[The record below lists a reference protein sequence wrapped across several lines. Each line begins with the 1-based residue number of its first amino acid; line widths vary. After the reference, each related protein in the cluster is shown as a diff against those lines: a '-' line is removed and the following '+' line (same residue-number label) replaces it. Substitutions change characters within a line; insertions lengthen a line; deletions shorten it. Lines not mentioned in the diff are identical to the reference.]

1 MFSLVYSSIASPKLD
16 SSNLDKIHS
25 TAMAF
30 NKNNSIT
37 GCLLY
42 HEGKFVQLL
51 EGSKYHVINLYE
63 NIVKDTR
70 HISPIVLHTEHSH
83 FRMFK
88 DWSMIFHN
96 LSSKALKDSSYK
108 IQCFTDMFN
117 SSNANCIPSSSK
129 LKFWRES
136 FEIFNKTPSCNPKE
150 KHLHLSAT

>member
-1 MFSLVYSSIASPKLD
+1 MFSLVYSSIASPNID
-16 SSNLDKIHS
+16 SSSLDKIHS
-25 TAMAF
+25 TAMDF
-30 NKNNSIT
+30 NKKNLIT

-51 EGSKYHVINLYE
+51 EGPKRNVINLYE

-88 DWSMIFHN
+88 NWNMIFHN
-96 LSSKALKDSSYK
+96 LSSNTLKDSSSK
-108 IQCFTDMFN
+108 IQYFTDMFN
-117 SSNANCIPSSSK
+117 SSDANCIPSSSK

-136 FEIFNKTPSCNPKE
+136 FEIFNQTTSYNTKK
-150 KHLHLSAT
+150 KHLLLSAT